1 MEQELYHH
9 GILGQKWGKRNGP
22 PYPLKNSA
30 HSKNEKN
37 ENWKKSLG
45 GERNEELYRRNIK
58 KQSGIFSKETL
69 KKIKIGK
76 RFSRE
81 DIAQRKLEEIRNS
94 KKGPI
99 DEKTGFHL
107 KTKNMT
113 AEEDIKH
120 VNPVHSNS
128 NNTNNNCVYCS
139 ATYEVR
145 RRGYDVTANLS
156 SKPMNGRAEIHK
168 MFPKAKVNNIDP
180 YNLISKNGSSINP
193 QIGDLNKA
201 KKYEDLASNGDN
213 REYAKIVINNLS
225 KEKNSRGCL
234 HVSWGFGGGHAI
246 NYEVKNGNVRIF
258 DGQNGK
264 IYSGKSVEDILSST
278 YMVASMRLD
287 NVDFDTKKVKGA
299 MR

>member
-1 MEQELYHH
+1 MERELYHH

-22 PYPLKNSA
+22 PYPLKSSA
-30 HSKNEKN
+30 HSKNEQH

-81 DIAQRKLEEIRNS
+81 DVAQKKLDEIRNS

-107 KTKNMT
+107 KTKEMT
-113 AEEDIKH
+113 AEQDIKK
-120 VNPVHSNS
+120 VNPVYSS
-128 NNTNNNCVYCS
+128 SKNTNNNCVYCS
-139 ATYEVR
+139 ATFEVR

-156 SKPMNGRAEIHK
+156 GKPMNGRAVIHS
-168 MFPKAKVNNIDP
+168 MFPKSKVNNIDP
-180 YNLISKNGSSINP
+180 YNLIDKKSSSVNP

-201 KKYEDLASNGDN
+201 KKYENLASNGDN
-213 REYAKIVINNLS
+213 RDYAKTVINTLS
-225 KEKNSRGCL
+225 KEQNSRGCL
-234 HVSWGFGGGHAI
+234 LVSWGFGGGHAI
-246 NYEVKNGNVRIF
+246 SYEVKNGNVRIF

-278 YMVASMRLD
+278 YMVANVRLD
-287 NVDFDTKKVKGA
+287 DVDFDTKKVKGA